1 MRIIFDDHGCKSF
14 FKKYNRQKKIIKN
27 LIEKALA
34 KEDPQ
39 KPLSDEKLVNKFK
52 EKEISISRRIISKY
66 RKKLGIKNSY
76 QRNQK

>member
-27 LIEKALA
+27 LIEKALV

-52 EKEISISRRIISKY
+52 EKEILISRRIISKY

>member
-14 FKKYNRQKKIIKN
+14 FKKYNKQKKIIKN
-27 LIEKALA
+27 LIEKALV

>member
-27 LIEKALA
+27 LIEKALV